1 MQPLPPRVCTGTAL
15 SVLNQEPF
23 FTPTMTFYYF
33 FIFHNSYLTTTHVNY
48 IQAQKR
54 QTQVKTLERR
64 EQRPKTL

>member
-23 FTPTMTFYYF
+23 FTPMTFYYF
-33 FIFHNSYLTTTHVNY
+33 FIFHNSYLTTRVNY

-64 EQRPKTL
+64 EQ